1 MTADNEQVACCL
13 GGVAGYAASRSG
25 STSLTSSLVANGISL
40 PLPALDDEEGAHLP
54 TDLPPVIDGHVHVFP
69 ERIARAIWSWFDQ
82 YGWPIRYKL
91 LADDVVTHLLTR
103 GVSHVVL
110 LHYAHKPGIA
120 RSMNAFVADLIARH
134 APTFGGRITGL
145 ATVHPG
151 EPDQVE
157 VLSDAFAHG
166 LKGVK
171 LHCHVQAMPADDVR
185 LFPVYEL
192 CAARG
197 LPVVIHAGREP
208 KSDAL
213 PVDPYTICDAS
224 RVERVLRQFPSLKLC
239 VPHLGV
245 DELDAYAALL
255 RRCDNLWLDTTMML
269 GSYFNTGDVTQYLK
283 VRPDRVLFGTDF
295 PHLPYAWDREARAVA
310 RAGLGDA
317 DVELLLAGNARTLFG
332 IPEIP

>member
-1 MTADNEQVACCL
+1 MTSSAGGSEDTDERVACCL
-13 GGVAGYAASRSG
+13 GGVAHHA
-25 STSLTSSLVANGISL
+25 TSSLVPKGLSL
-40 PLPALDDEEGAHLP
+40 PLPALDDEEGAALP
-54 TDLPPVIDGHVHVFP
+54 TDLPPVIDAHVHVFP
-69 ERIARAIWSWFDQ
+69 ERIARAIWTWFDE
-82 YGWPIRYKL
+82 YGWPIRYKI
-91 LADDVVTHLLTR
+91 LADEVITHLLTR
-103 GVSHVVL
+103 GVSHLVL

-120 RSMNAFVADLIARH
+120 RSMNAFVADLVAKH
-134 APTFGGRITGL
+134 GAHGAKVTGL

-151 EPDQVE
+151 EADQVE

-245 DELDAYAALL
+245 DELEPYAELL
-255 RRCDNLWLDTTMML
+255 RRFDNLWLDTTMML
-269 GSYFNTGDVTQYLK
+269 GSYFITGDVTPYLRA
-283 VRPDRVLFGTDF
+283 RPDRVLFGTDF
-295 PHLPYAWDREARAVA
+295 PHLPYAWDREASAVA
-310 RAGLGDA
+310 RMGLPDA
-317 DVELLLAGNARTLFG
+317 ELEMLLAGNARKLFG
-332 IPEIP
+332 IP